1 VIRPILHKYYF
12 FSSWTARK
20 FVGLSTSILQKTPS
34 SSSDYLQLISKRHIW
49 KANEPGDL
57 AFATGEVAAVSDLF
71 FRYAN
76 TSDVGTD
83 DKGCSYLTPS
93 GARKMLASIGENP
106 DDETFDAL
114 FRTADLNGDR
124 KLQLQ
129 EFLLSADKV
138 LGGNPSNIVLVVG
151 GPGSGKGVLCNR
163 LAKECGCVHMSSG
176 KLLRDEVSRGTPLG
190 RQVADSIARGEL
202 VNSSV
207 ITTLV
212 RRNMRKFLGTKE
224 SENEGQPVLLQQ
236 SRNSNTVK
244 PSSMVGC
251 ALYVAFCCF

>member
-163 LAKECGCVHMSSG
+163 LAKS
-176 KLLRDEVSRGTPLG
+176 
-190 RQVADSIARGEL
+190 
-202 VNSSV
+202 
-207 ITTLV
+207 
-212 RRNMRKFLGTKE
+212 
-224 SENEGQPVLLQQ
+224 
-236 SRNSNTVK
+236 
-244 PSSMVGC
+244 
-251 ALYVAFCCF
+251 

>member
-1 VIRPILHKYYF
+1 M
-12 FSSWTARK
+12 SA
-20 FVGLSTSILQKTPS
+20 
-34 SSSDYLQLISKRHIW
+34 
-49 KANEPGDL
+49 AL
-57 AFATGEVAAVSDLF
+57 AAE
-71 FRYAN
+71 
-76 TSDVGTD
+76 
-83 DKGCSYLTPS
+83 
-93 GARKMLASIGENP
+93 GENP

-212 RRNMRKFLGTKE
+212 RRIMRKFLGTKE

-244 PSSMVGC
+244 PSSMVGR
-251 ALYVAFCCF
+251 ALYVAFCCFSPTHDSG